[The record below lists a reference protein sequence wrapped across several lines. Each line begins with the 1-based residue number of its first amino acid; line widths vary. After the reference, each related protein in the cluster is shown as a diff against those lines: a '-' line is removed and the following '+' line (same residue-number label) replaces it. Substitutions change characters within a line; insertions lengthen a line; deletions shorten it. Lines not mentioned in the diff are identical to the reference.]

1 MTLRAEKHK
10 INRNSIKKQG
20 YVDKKS
26 KKKSRNRQIT
36 GCNLKNIL
44 FL

>member
-20 YVDKKS
+20 YVEKKS
-26 KKKSRNRQIT
+26 KNMSRNRQKT
-36 GCNLKNIL
+36 GCNLKNVL